1 MSYAPIYSKLHDLE
15 NRLTIM
21 ESMPKTVDIGN
32 TIFPFGITTETADSA
47 AGILDE
53 LNKFKTNFVHLLNEC
68 NPLSVR
74 VGKLSQDIAALASKE
89 EIATLATK
97 AELPD
102 VSVFA
107 TKAELPDVSGFA
119 TKAELP
125 DVSGFATKA
134 ELPDVSGF
142 ATKAELPD
150 VSGFSTKAELPD
162 VSGFATKTEL
172 PDVSGFATK
181 AELPDVSGFATKDEV
196 ADLLIKFDNLINVV
210 SQLNIKI
217 NEVNDK
223 ISVLESS

>member
-1 MSYAPIYSKLHDLE
+1 MSYAPIYSKLRDLE
-15 NRLTIM
+15 DRLVII
-21 ESMPKTVDIGN
+21 ESKPKTADVGN
-32 TIFPFGITTETADSA
+32 TISSFGLTTDTADSA

-53 LNKFKTNFVHLLNEC
+53 LNHFKTNFTNLLNEC

-74 VGKLSQDIAALASKE
+74 VGKLSQDIATLATKE
-89 EIATLATK
+89 EVATLATK

-102 VSVFA
+102 VSGFV
-107 TKAELPDVSGFA
+107 TKDELPDVSGFA

-150 VSGFSTKAELPD
+150 VSGF
-162 VSGFATKTEL
+162 ATKE
-172 PDVSGFATK
+172 
-181 AELPDVSGFATKDEV
+181 EV
-196 ADLLIKFDNLINVV
+196 ADLIIKFDNLINVV

-217 NEVNDK
+217 NEANEK
-223 ISVLESS
+223 ISALEGS

>member
-15 NRLTIM
+15 ERLVII
-21 ESMPKTVDIGN
+21 ESKPKTADVEN
-32 TIFPFGITTETADSA
+32 TISSFGLTADTAESA

-53 LNKFKTNFVHLLNEC
+53 LNHFKTNFTNLLNEC

-74 VGKLSQDIAALASKE
+74 VGKLSQDIAALA
-89 EIATLATK
+89 TK

-102 VSVFA
+102 VSGFA

-150 VSGFSTKAELPD
+150 VSGF
-162 VSGFATKTEL
+162 ATKDEL
-172 PDVSGFATK
+172 TDVSGFATK
-181 AELPDVSGFATKDEV
+181 AELT
-196 ADLLIKFDNLINVV
+196 DLLTKFDNLINVV
-210 SQLNIKI
+210 SQLNTKI
-217 NEVNDK
+217 NEANDK
-223 ISVLESS
+223 ISALESS